1 MKNNRNAPEVQEGH
15 IRISNRE
22 KLRYQTH
29 RKGILTLL
37 AAGSVLL
44 FAIVI
49 LLMTKNYTDR
59 KIAETNNYLEKE
71 SNQYN
76 ELEKRF
82 YERENFRAAY
92 DKFASNLVGVTTSRA
107 ALHANE
113 PDKLSSGLIY
123 GVRGHILVPAAS
135 VRGQTQVYVQIQE
148 ADRLKVHNGIV
159 MGVDEATGLGL
170 IDVPTLNREQP
181 LDLTPVKPA
190 LAQTIL
196 LIALP
201 QGDPDSGNLTMGEIH
216 SREALYTVRSG
227 GEDTKVPIFLTS
239 APVYRGNDGGAAV
252 TMEGRLAG
260 MASSELTQRLGM
272 SPYTAVIPG
281 SELPRVVERIL
292 SRDEASAVKLGVQ
305 GDLVEVPSLKQP
317 GFYVLEVEEGSTAQR
332 GGIQPTDILLTIDG
346 QPVTRERAID
356 SYLKGKK
363 AGDSLQVT
371 LSRLNEILSL
381 TMKIY

>member
-1 MKNNRNAPEVQEGH
+1 
-15 IRISNRE
+15 
-22 KLRYQTH
+22 
-29 RKGILTLL
+29 
-37 AAGSVLL
+37 
-44 FAIVI
+44 
-49 LLMTKNYTDR
+49 
-59 KIAETNNYLEKE
+59 
-71 SNQYN
+71 
-76 ELEKRF
+76 
-82 YERENFRAAY
+82 
-92 DKFASNLVGVTTSRA
+92 
-107 ALHANE
+107 
-113 PDKLSSGLIY
+113 
-123 GVRGHILVPAAS
+123 
-135 VRGQTQVYVQIQE
+135 
-148 ADRLKVHNGIV
+148 
-159 MGVDEATGLGL
+159 
-170 IDVPTLNREQP
+170 
-181 LDLTPVKPA
+181 
-190 LAQTIL
+190 
-196 LIALP
+196 
-201 QGDPDSGNLTMGEIH
+201 MGEIH

-260 MASSELTQRLGM
+260 MASSELTQRLGV